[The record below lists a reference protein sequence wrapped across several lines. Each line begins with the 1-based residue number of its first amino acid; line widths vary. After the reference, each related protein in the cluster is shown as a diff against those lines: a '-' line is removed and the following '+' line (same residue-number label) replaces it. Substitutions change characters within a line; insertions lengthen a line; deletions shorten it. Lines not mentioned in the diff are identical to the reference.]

1 MKIFTRQFSHRTGFT
16 LVEMLA
22 AVAVIAILI
31 SLIVPALTMVKKS
44 ADMAKQRAQFHSI
57 EIALE
62 AFRADFGDYPESENT
77 YKPDEDPPLLAQ
89 SYCGAQKLAE
99 ALIGYLPF
107 TAEQQEAQS
116 YQHAHQGQSRHNH
129 PVRRRLGRGA

>member
-44 ADMAKQRAQFHSI
+44 ADMARQRAQFHSI

-62 AFRADFGDYPESENT
+62 AFRADFGDYPPSKSEG
-77 YKPDEDPPLLAQ
+77 LLTA
-89 SYCGAQKLAE
+89 YPGALKLAE
-99 ALIGYLPF
+99 AIDKLN
-107 TAEQQEAQS
+107 EQ
-116 YQHAHQGQSRHNH
+116 NT
-129 PVRRRLGRGA
+129 